1 MLQGLKV
8 VELATY
14 IAAPGAG
21 AILADWGADVIKVEP
36 PAGDPIRN
44 FFDGMAPDLTTNP
57 VFETDNRGKRG
68 IVLDVTKPEGRE
80 ALLRLVREADVFLTN
95 TRPAALK
102 RARLDYDSLAA
113 ENPRLI
119 YARITGFGATGPDA
133 DKPGFDIAAFWA
145 RSGVAALT
153 APKGQEPFPI
163 RTGMGD
169 HTASL
174 ALVGVILAGVVE
186 RASTGRGRLV
196 ETSLLRAGAYAIA
209 SDISIQLRLG
219 RVASTRP
226 RRESINPISNFFRTS
241 DGRWLCLV
249 PRHGSGD
256 WTKLVTALGRPDIAA
271 DERFATSSSRRKNA
285 AALVDALDAAFATLT
300 FDQAAAQLDAL
311 DMVWSPVQTPAEL
324 VADPQAE
331 AGGCFT
337 DMPDGKGGA
346 LRIPA
351 APGRFSEQD
360 PRPRSGAPALGEHT
374 EAVLSEAGYTAQD
387 IETLKA
393 MGVAAG

>member
-1 MLQGLKV
+1 MLAGLKV

-21 AILADWGADVIKVEP
+21 AILADWGAEVIKVEA

-44 FFDGMAPDLTTNP
+44 FFDGMAPDLTSNP

-80 ALLRLVREADVFLTN
+80 ALLRLIREADVFLTN

-119 YARITGFGATGPDA
+119 YGRITGFGANGPDA

-145 RSGVAALT
+145 RSGVASLT

-186 RASTGRGRLV
+186 RSRTGKGRLV
-196 ETSLLRAGAYAIA
+196 ETSLLRAGTYAIA
-209 SDISIQLRLG
+209 SDMAIQLRLG

-226 RRESINPISNFFRTS
+226 RHGSLNPISNFFKTS
-241 DGRWLCLV
+241 DGRWVCLV

-256 WTKLVTALGRPDIAA
+256 WTNLVKALGRPDIAA
-271 DERFATSSSRRKNA
+271 DERFATSSARRKNA
-285 AALVDALDAAFATLT
+285 AVLVDALDEAFAALT
-300 FDQAAAQLDAL
+300 FAQAAAQLDAL
-311 DMVWSPVQTPAEL
+311 DMVWSPVQTPAEV
-324 VADPQAE
+324 VADPQAQ

-337 DMPDGKGGA
+337 DMPDGEGGQF
-346 LRIPA
+346 RIPA

-360 PRPRSGAPALGEHT
+360 PLPRSAAPTLGEHT
-374 EAVLSEAGYTAQD
+374 DAVLAEAGYTAAE
-387 IETLKA
+387 IEALRTA
-393 MGVAAG
+393 GVAG